1 MASAD
6 GTVVVTG
13 GASGMGEAMVVRFAS
28 AGHRVVAADI
38 DRQRVEEL
46 AARVAGVVPVVAD
59 VSTPAG
65 VDAIVEGAGDAVS
78 VLCNNAGVHDS
89 LKAADEV
96 TLELWEKVFAINLTG
111 PYMLCNRLIP
121 IMIAGGGGSIINI
134 ASVAGIRGGR
144 AGAAYT
150 SSKYGLVG
158 LSQNIAWSYRTD
170 GIRCNVICPGRI
182 STRIR
187 DGAEFSAQGAG
198 RLLPQRPSDDPV
210 GEQEQGAALGAYFSA
225 DYYPVGEPEQVA
237 ALAAYLA
244 SDAASFINGAVLTAD
259 GGLSAY

>member
-1 MASAD
+1 MAASD

-13 GASGMGEAMVVRFAS
+13 GASGMGEAMVVQFAS
-28 AGHRVVAADI
+28 AGHRVVAADV

-46 AARVAGVVPVVAD
+46 AARVDGVVSVVAD
-59 VSTPAG
+59 VATPAG
-65 VDAIVEGAGDAVS
+65 IDSILESAGDAVS
-78 VLCNNAGVHDS
+78 VLCNNAGVHDN
-89 LKAADEV
+89 LKVVDEV
-96 TLELWEKVFAINLTG
+96 TLDLWERVFAVNLTG

-121 IMIAGGGGSIINI
+121 IMIARGGGSIINI

-150 SSKYGLVG
+150 SSKYALVG
-158 LSQNIAWSYRTD
+158 LSQNIAWSYRAD

-182 STRIR
+182 ATRITV
-187 DGAEFSAQGAG
+187 GAEFSARGAE
-198 RLLPQRPSDDPV
+198 RLLRQRALDDP
-210 GEQEQGAALGAYFSA
+210 S
-225 DYYPVGEPEQVA
+225 GEPEQIA

-259 GGLSAY
+259 GGISAY